1 MIEEDRPSLPP
12 LSSPGTLE
20 APEGRGARTI
30 AIAGA
35 KGGVGTTVLTANLG
49 LYLASIGRRV
59 LLVDADPAG
68 HNLHTLAGLN
78 APAYGAPEATAVPEM
93 KIVALPPAG
102 ARAGRTTR
110 RDEGGLGAYLDLPF
124 DYVVVDL
131 GGGGHR
137 LAIDTFLAAPL
148 PLLLTLP
155 EPTAL
160 ERTFRFISRAFLHWL
175 KATIADP
182 EARKAILKKA
192 RELPPR
198 AGGVPMPLDLW
209 RALEDDGDPRADLVR
224 ERLEAFHPPVVLN
237 QTRLR
242 ADLELGAAIRTTARR
257 RLGVSIEYLGHVEY
271 DDTVWSCVRSKK
283 LLLIESPGT
292 KASKNIEK
300 IARRLLT
307 FESGKR
313 RAWVR
318 TVPPESHHDLLE
330 VERGATDEDVR
341 RAHKR
346 AKEVYEP
353 GSVAAHGLFTPAELT
368 ALSARLDEA
377 YDVLL
382 DPSRR
387 RPYELSI
394 FPPEPE
400 KAIEAPE
407 KHEDGPLPAAPEIT
421 PDTDFTGSILRQVR
435 ESQGLRIEDISQRT
449 KVGQPYLSAIEGED
463 FTVLPAAVYVRG
475 FVAEMAK
482 VLKLDAA
489 QVART
494 YVRRYKR
501 FLDERQRT

>member
-1 MIEEDRPSLPP
+1 MTEEDRPSLPP
-12 LSSPGTLE
+12 FSSPGTLE
-20 APEGRGARTI
+20 APDARGPRTI
-30 AIAGA
+30 AIAGS
-35 KGGVGTTVLTANLG
+35 KGGVGTTVLAANLG

-68 HNLHTLAGLN
+68 HNLHTLAGL
-78 APAYGAPEATAVPEM
+78 GAPVEGAPGDTAVPEM
-93 KIVALPPAG
+93 KIVALPSG
-102 ARAGRTTR
+102 VKGRTASH
-110 RDEGGLGAYLDLPF
+110 DEGGIEGLLDLPF
-124 DYVVVDL
+124 DYLVVDL
-131 GGGGHR
+131 GGGGQR
-137 LAIDTFLAAPL
+137 LAIDTFLTAPL

-160 ERTFRFISRAFLHWL
+160 ERAHRFVSRAFLHWL

-182 EARKAILKKA
+182 DARGAILRKA
-192 RELPPR
+192 RQLPAR
-198 AGGVPMPLDLW
+198 AGGAPMPLDLW
-209 RALEDDGDPRADLVR
+209 RALEDEGDPRADLVR
-224 ERLEAFHPPVVLN
+224 ERMEAFHPPVVLN

-242 ADLELGAAIRTTARR
+242 ADLELGAAIRTAARR
-257 RLGVSIEYLGHVEY
+257 RLGVAIEYLGHVEY
-271 DDTVWSCVRSKK
+271 DDTVWSCVRSRK
-283 LLLIESPGT
+283 LLLVESPGT

-300 IARRLLT
+300 IARRLLA

-313 RAWVR
+313 RGWVR

-330 VERGATDEDVR
+330 VERGATDEEVR
-341 RAHKR
+341 RAYKR
-346 AKEVYEP
+346 AKEIYEP
-353 GSVAAHGLFTPAELT
+353 GSVAAHGLFSPAELS

-382 DPSRR
+382 DPARR

-394 FPPEPE
+394 FPPEPTL
-400 KAIEAPE
+400 AIEAPAR
-407 KHEDGPLPAAPEIT
+407 HEGAEPLPAPPEIT

-435 ESQGLRIEDISQRT
+435 ESQGLRLEDISQRT
-449 KVGQPYLSAIEGED
+449 KVGQPYLSALETED
-463 FTVLPAAVYVRG
+463 FGALPAAVYVRG

-501 FLDERQRT
+501 YLEERQRA